1 MKGERLKTVEEIL
14 LDREISALR
23 IVIAARIFYVSV
35 VTISTLFIGK
45 SFFEKSVT
53 TALAAATIGTLPFFF
68 YWLRQRRFVAAV
80 GIGGVLID
88 IALVCALP
96 FIYYFSV
103 GGETV
108 LPAYMVKQPTVAA
121 QLYALLVIHSLAGR
135 PRYTLLMTLGGVI
148 EITLTFLYA
157 LQDPRTVFSN
167 DFVAHILGES
177 ISLEFFGANSAT
189 FVMLGLLLSWSAG
202 KTRRTI
208 RTAIEQ
214 EGNTR
219 ALSRYFSPAI
229 QETILREAADPF
241 AARGRRQNVAVLFSD
256 IRGFTAM
263 SEAQA
268 PEEVIDL
275 LREYHAAMVAI
286 IFRHGGTLDKFL
298 GDGILATFG
307 TPVARHDDAA
317 RAVAAAL
324 EMRAALGALNA
335 SRAARGLAPLRQ
347 GVGVHFG
354 PAIVGNVGVEERL
367 EYTVIGDT
375 VNLAS
380 RIESLCKELDCDLLI
395 SRAARDR
402 LPQPETFASAGV
414 QTIRGRIE
422 PVEVFRPVG
431 LAGN

>member
-1 MKGERLKTVEEIL
+1 MSVERYQPVEDIL

-45 SFFEKSVT
+45 SLIEKLLT
-53 TALAAATIGTLPFFF
+53 TSLAAATIATLPFFL
-68 YWLRQRRFVAAV
+68 YWLRRRRLVAVV
-80 GIGGVLID
+80 GVGGVLID
-88 IALVCALP
+88 IALICALP

-103 GGETV
+103 GGEAV

-148 EITLTFLYA
+148 EIALTLLYA

-167 DFVAHILGES
+167 DFVSHILGES
-177 ISLEFFGANSAT
+177 ISIEFFGANAAT

-214 EGNTR
+214 ESNTR

-268 PEEVIDL
+268 PEEVIAL
-275 LREYHAAMVAI
+275 LREYHVAMVAI

-307 TPVARHDDAA
+307 TPQARPDDAE

-324 EMRAALGALNA
+324 EMRAALHTLNA

-347 GVGVHFG
+347 GVGVHYG

-380 RIESLCKELDCDLLI
+380 RIEALCKELDCDLLI
-395 SRAARDR
+395 SRAAHAG
-402 LPQPETFASAGV
+402 LPPTAAFISAGV
-414 QTIRGRIE
+414 QSIRGRVE
-422 PVEVFRPVG
+422 PVEVFRP
-431 LAGN
+431 ASPP

>member
-1 MKGERLKTVEEIL
+1 MKTERYKSTEDIL

-23 IVIAARIFYVSV
+23 IVIAARIFFVSV

-45 SFFEKSVT
+45 SFFEKAVT
-53 TALAAATIGTLPFFF
+53 SLLAATTLATLPFFF
-68 YWLRQRRFVAAV
+68 HWLRQRRFVAVV
-80 GIGGVLID
+80 GVGGVLID
-88 IALVCALP
+88 IAFICALP

-103 GGETV
+103 GGEAV

-121 QLYALLVIHSLAGR
+121 QLYSLLIIHSLAGR
-135 PRYTLLMTLGGVI
+135 PRYTLLMTIGGAF
-148 EITLTFLYA
+148 EIALTFLYA

-167 DFVAHILGES
+167 DFVNHILGES
-177 ISLEFFGANSAT
+177 ISLEFFAANAAT
-189 FVMLGLLLSWSAG
+189 FVILGCLLTWSAG

-214 EGNTR
+214 ESNTR

-229 QETILREAADPF
+229 QETILREAGDPF
-241 AARGRRQNVAVLFSD
+241 ATRGRRQNVAVLFSD

-263 SEAQA
+263 SEARP
-268 PEEVIDL
+268 PEEVITL

-307 TPVARHDDAA
+307 TPESRPDDAA

-324 EMRAALGALNA
+324 EMRSALGVLNA
-335 SRAARGLAPLRQ
+335 SRAGRGLGPLSQ
-347 GVGVHFG
+347 GVGVHYG

-395 SRAARDR
+395 SRAARDA
-402 LPQPETFASAGV
+402 LPTTKDFVSAGV
-414 QTIRGRIE
+414 QTIRGRLE
-422 PVEVFRPVG
+422 AVEVFRP
-431 LAGN
+431 LARA